1 MRISLDFIG
10 ITASLLCAVHC
21 LLIPVF
27 FTVSAFAQLGWLA
40 DPLVEFAFIGIG
52 LLVAAW
58 SLTTGYLAQ
67 HGRLFPV
74 LIGLSGFLFL
84 LFGRFLPGA
93 WEHVTTP
100 LGGILIATAH
110 WINWRLNRREPAN
123 TCRFLSTREKKQRL
137 AVLLF
142 ALLIIA
148 VWTFLATPH
157 SPLLTHRELLETIW
171 KPVR

>member
-1 MRISLDFIG
+1 MRTYLDFIG

-40 DPLVEFAFIGIG
+40 DPLVEFVFIGIG
-52 LLVAAW
+52 LPVAAW
-58 SLTTGYLAQ
+58 SLTTGYLVQ
-67 HGRLFPV
+67 HGRLAPV
-74 LIGLSGFLFL
+74 LIGMSGFLFL

-100 LGGILIATAH
+100 LGGILVAAAH
-110 WINWRLNRREPAN
+110 WINWRLHRREPAN
-123 TCRFLSTREKKQRL
+123 TCRILSAREKKQRL
-137 AVLLF
+137 AVLMV

-148 VWTFLATPH
+148 AWTVLAEPE
-157 SPLLTHRELLETIW
+157 SPLHSQRELLETIW

>member
-27 FTVSAFAQLGWLA
+27 FTVSAFTQLGWLTS
-40 DPLVEFAFIGIG
+40 PLVEFAFIGIG
-52 LLVAAW
+52 LPVAAW
-58 SLTTGYLAQ
+58 SLTTGYLVQ
-67 HGRLFPV
+67 HGKLVPV
-74 LIGLSGFLFL
+74 LIGLGGFLFL
-84 LFGRFLPGA
+84 LFGRFLPGG

-100 LGGILIATAH
+100 LGGILVAAAH
-110 WINWRLNRREPAN
+110 WINWRLNRRKPAD
-123 TCRFLSTREKKQRL
+123 TCRLLSAREKKQRL

-148 VWTFLATPH
+148 AWTLLATPQ
-157 SPLLTHRELLETIW
+157 SPLRSHRELLETIW
-171 KPVR
+171 KPVQ